1 MEKVDFAEYA
11 RITVEADN
19 ALQNILSKQYDN
31 FDMYEEVSLLD
42 DLEVAKLII
51 KRLLDKLN

>member
-31 FDMYEEVSLLD
+31 FDMYAEVSRLD

>member
-1 MEKVDFAEYA
+1 VEKVDFAEYA

-31 FDMYEEVSLLD
+31 FDMYAEVSRLD